1 MTSQVNEA
9 DNGTG
14 TPGAYGKAGERLSA
28 AYSTSIDKAA
38 GAIDTARQR
47 AADAARRTA
56 DGIEQNP
63 VAALMGGLA
72 LGAIVGAMLPG
83 TRKEAELLGPLGGK
97 VGDAAK
103 TAAQAA
109 RETGLD
115 KLDEFGLSRDNVREK
130 VSKIFDDALKVAGE
144 TSSAAAERTSSGSQL
159 LSTWL
164 QFRPHSEPVSQI
176 SGVELSLSLAVTMR

>member
-1 MTSQVNEA
+1 MTNQVNET

-14 TPGAYGKAGERLSA
+14 PASAYGKAGEKLSA
-28 AYSTSIDKAA
+28 AYSTSVDKAA
-38 GAIDTARQR
+38 EAIDTARQR

-63 VAALMGGLA
+63 VAALVGGLA
-72 LGAIVGAMLPG
+72 LGAIVGALLPG
-83 TRKEAELLGPLGGK
+83 TRKETELLGPIGGK

-115 KLDEFGLSRDNVREK
+115 KLDEIGLSRDNVREK
-130 VSKIFDDALKVAGE
+130 VSKIFDEALKVASE
-144 TSSAAAERTSSGSQL
+144 TSSAAAEAVRKGGSK
-159 LSTWL
+159 
-164 QFRPHSEPVSQI
+164 
-176 SGVELSLSLAVTMR
+176 A